1 MASHS
6 HHSHHNHTSG
16 KNLKTAFLL
25 NLGFTIFELI
35 GGFYVN
41 SVAIIS
47 DAIHDLGDSISLG
60 TAWYLDTKSK
70 QKPTR
75 TFTFGYRRFSLLGAL
90 INSLVLIVGS
100 IYVIIEAIGR
110 IIEPELIDPQGMLIF
125 AIIGVGVNGFAAWKM
140 SKGKSLN
147 ERVIS
152 WHLLEDVLGWFAI
165 LVAAVILQFW
175 DIPYLDP
182 ALSLGFGMFI
192 LSNVFLRLKETL
204 MVFLQGHP
212 EDVDREK
219 IEKEL
224 LAIDKIE
231 SIHHMHIWSLDGE
244 HHVFSAHFKLKEI
257 TGLEELLIVKNQIKA
272 YLKKYNFEH
281 LTVEIETANE
291 CCEFSEEMEE

>member
-6 HHSHHNHTSG
+6 SHSHHHNASG
-16 KNLKTAFLL
+16 KNLRTAFWL
-25 NLGFTIFELI
+25 NLGFTIFELV

-60 TAWYLDTKSK
+60 TAWYLDSKSS

-75 TFTFGYRRFSLLGAL
+75 TFSFGYRRFSLLGAL
-90 INSLVLIVGS
+90 INSLILIVGS

-125 AIIGVGVNGFAAWKM
+125 AIIGVGVNGYAAWKM

-175 DIPYLDP
+175 DLPYLDP

-192 LSNVFLRLKETL
+192 LSNVFLRLRETL

-219 IEKEL
+219 IEQDL
-224 LAIDKIE
+224 LAIAQVQ

-257 TGLEELLIVKNQIKA
+257 GGLEELLTVKNQIKA

-281 LTVEIETANE
+281 LTIEIETANE
-291 CCEFSEEMEE
+291 FCEFSEDLEE